1 MKLHQTRRGAV
12 ATSAHLLLAAL
23 SVAMISGCDTV
34 NEVMQPDR
42 IDYKSQAKKGPTLEV
57 PPDLTSIQAD
67 RRYAAPDTGTT
78 TLSAYTSTAPKVTAP
93 GSGADNVLPSVSDM
107 RIERDG
113 NQRWLVVKTTPD
125 ALWPQLRTFWQE
137 LGFLLVIDSPE
148 TGIMETDWAENRA
161 KIPQDII
168 RRTVGKVF
176 DGLYSTGE
184 RDKFRTRI
192 EKGPN
197 GTVEVYISHRG
208 AQEQLVGSAKDQT
221 VWTPRPAD
229 PELEAEFL
237 SRLMQR
243 LGASKEAAQQKL
255 AQTQAAHPVEQ
266 GAKATEGVQAARTAG
281 PSLLTQSNGQPALQ
295 VPEPFDRAWRTVG
308 LALDR
313 VNFTVDDRDRSQG
326 VYFVRYAD
334 TKAEANAPG
343 FFSRLFS
350 GTKIEDLKR
359 AKRYRVVVKDGGNS
373 STVTV
378 QNDDGSA
385 QTGDIGK
392 RILSLLDEQLR

>member
-1 MKLHQTRRGAV
+1 
-12 ATSAHLLLAAL
+12 
-23 SVAMISGCDTV
+23 
-34 NEVMQPDR
+34 
-42 IDYKSQAKKGPTLEV
+42 
-57 PPDLTSIQAD
+57 
-67 RRYAAPDTGTT
+67 
-78 TLSAYTSTAPKVTAP
+78 
-93 GSGADNVLPSVSDM
+93 
-107 RIERDG
+107 
-113 NQRWLVVKTTPD
+113 
-125 ALWPQLRTFWQE
+125 
-137 LGFLLVIDSPE
+137 
-148 TGIMETDWAENRA
+148 
-161 KIPQDII
+161 
-168 RRTVGKVF
+168 VF
-176 DGLYSTGE
+176 DGLYSTSE

-208 AQEQLVGSAKDQT
+208 AQEQLVGSSKDQT

-255 AQTQAAHPVEQ
+255 TQTQAVHPVED
-266 GAKATEGVQAARTAG
+266 GTKAEPSPHTG
-281 PSLLTQSNGQPALQ
+281 PSLISQANGQPVLN

-334 TKAEANAPG
+334 TRAEANAPG

-359 AKRYRVVVKDGGNS
+359 AKRYRVVVKDSGTS
-373 STVTV
+373 STVLV

>member
-1 MKLHQTRRGAV
+1 L
-12 ATSAHLLLAAL
+12 
-23 SVAMISGCDTV
+23 
-34 NEVMQPDR
+34 
-42 IDYKSQAKKGPTLEV
+42 
-57 PPDLTSIQAD
+57 
-67 RRYAAPDTGTT
+67 
-78 TLSAYTSTAPKVTAP
+78 
-93 GSGADNVLPSVSDM
+93 
-107 RIERDG
+107 
-113 NQRWLVVKTTPD
+113 
-125 ALWPQLRTFWQE
+125 
-137 LGFLLVIDSPE
+137 
-148 TGIMETDWAENRA
+148 
-161 KIPQDII
+161 
-168 RRTVGKVF
+168 
-176 DGLYSTGE
+176 TGE

-208 AQEQLVGSAKDQT
+208 AQEQLVGSSKDQT

-255 AQTQAAHPVEQ
+255 AQTQAAHPVEE
-266 GAKATEGVQAARTAG
+266 GAKATEGVQAARAAG
-281 PSLLTQSNGQPALQ
+281 PSLLAQANGQPVLN

-350 GTKIEDLKR
+350 FGNSAN
-359 AKRYRVVVKDGGNS
+359 AKPEQYRVLVRDNKDTSQVQVLNGDGGRE
-373 STVTV
+373 
-378 QNDDGSA
+378 GSDNA
-385 QTGDIGK
+385 R
-392 RILSLLDEQLR
+392 RILALLHQQLK

>member
-1 MKLHQTRRGAV
+1 
-12 ATSAHLLLAAL
+12 
-23 SVAMISGCDTV
+23 
-34 NEVMQPDR
+34 
-42 IDYKSQAKKGPTLEV
+42 
-57 PPDLTSIQAD
+57 
-67 RRYAAPDTGTT
+67 
-78 TLSAYTSTAPKVTAP
+78 
-93 GSGADNVLPSVSDM
+93 
-107 RIERDG
+107 
-113 NQRWLVVKTTPD
+113 
-125 ALWPQLRTFWQE
+125 
-137 LGFLLVIDSPE
+137 
-148 TGIMETDWAENRA
+148 METDWAENRA

>member
-1 MKLHQTRRGAV
+1 M
-12 ATSAHLLLAAL
+12 ATSAQLLLAAL
-23 SVAMISGCDTV
+23 SVALISGCDTV

-57 PPDLTSIQAD
+57 PPDLTSVQAD
-67 RRYAAPDTGTT
+67 RRYAAPDSGTT
-78 TLSAYTSTAPKVTAP
+78 TLSAYTSAAPKVTTP
-93 GSGADNVLPSVSDM
+93 GAGADNVLPAVSDM

-125 ALWPQLRTFWQE
+125 TLWPQLRTFWQE

-176 DGLYSTGE
+176 DGLYSTSE

-192 EKGPN
+192 EKGPD
-197 GTVEVYISHRG
+197 GMVEVYISHRG
-208 AQEQLVGSAKDQT
+208 AQEQLVGSSKDQT

-243 LGASKEAAQQKL
+243 LGASKEGAQQKL
-255 AQTQAAHPVEQ
+255 AQAKATHPVED
-266 GAKATEGVQAARTAG
+266 GAKAEPARV
-281 PSLLTQSNGQPALQ
+281 PA
-295 VPEPFDRAWRTVG
+295 RRC
-308 LALDR
+308 
-313 VNFTVDDRDRSQG
+313 
-326 VYFVRYAD
+326 
-334 TKAEANAPG
+334 
-343 FFSRLFS
+343 
-350 GTKIEDLKR
+350 
-359 AKRYRVVVKDGGNS
+359 
-373 STVTV
+373 
-378 QNDDGSA
+378 
-385 QTGDIGK
+385 
-392 RILSLLDEQLR
+392 

>member
-1 MKLHQTRRGAV
+1 MKLLQTRRGAV
-12 ATSAHLLLAAL
+12 ATSAQLLLAAL

-57 PPDLTSIQAD
+57 PPDLTSVQAD

-78 TLSAYTSTAPKVTAP
+78 TLSAYTSTAPKVTTP
-93 GSGADNVLPSVSDM
+93 GSGADNVLPAVSDM

-125 ALWPQLRTFWQE
+125 ALWPSLRTFWQE

-208 AQEQLVGSAKDQT
+208 AQEQLVGSSKDQT

-255 AQTQAAHPVEQ
+255 AQTQAAHPVEE
-266 GAKATEGVQAARTAG
+266 GAKATEG
-281 PSLLTQSNGQPALQ
+281 
-295 VPEPFDRAWRTVG
+295 
-308 LALDR
+308 ALDR
-313 VNFTVDDRDRSQG
+313 VNLTEDDRDRSQG

-359 AKRYRVVVKDGGNS
+359 AKRYRVVVKDGGAS
-373 STVTV
+373 STVLV

>member
-1 MKLHQTRRGAV
+1 MKLLQTRRGAV
-12 ATSAHLLLAAL
+12 ATSAQLLLAAL

-57 PPDLTSIQAD
+57 PPDLTSVQAD

-78 TLSAYTSTAPKVTAP
+78 TLSAYTSTAPKVTTP
-93 GSGADNVLPSVSDM
+93 GSGTENVLPAVSDM

-113 NQRWLVVKTTPD
+113 NQRWLLVKTTPD

-176 DGLYSTGE
+176 DGLYSTSE

-208 AQEQLVGSAKDQT
+208 AQEQLVGSSKDQT

-255 AQTQAAHPVEQ
+255 AQTQAAHPVQ
-266 GAKATEGVQAARTAG
+266 DGTKAEPAPRTG
-281 PSLLTQSNGQPALQ
+281 PSLLTQSNGQPVLQ

-359 AKRYRVVVKDGGNS
+359 AKRYRVVVKDGGAS
-373 STVTV
+373 STVLV